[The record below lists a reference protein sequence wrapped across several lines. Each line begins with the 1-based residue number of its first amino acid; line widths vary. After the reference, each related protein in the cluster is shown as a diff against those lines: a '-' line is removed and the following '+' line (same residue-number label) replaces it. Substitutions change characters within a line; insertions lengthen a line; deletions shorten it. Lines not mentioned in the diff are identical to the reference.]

1 MKTNQIQSV
10 KIINVLLKKV
20 LIIIFGLLVFG
31 NVYSQN
37 VNCNSK
43 LKVVNNQNSKKAGES
58 GVSYRLKLTNTGFDA
73 TTYKIKLVNDNTV
86 TSVQS
91 ISKNNQI
98 NISGEF
104 YNVSLKK
111 MKSLNRTTTYNNKN
125 GDTNENE
132 IEIFL
137 NGKES
142 KTFIVK
148 MKTPVGAK
156 FGSINKSEVKVTSDK
171 CKNKTI
177 SVVLNTE
184 IIDGE

>member
-1 MKTNQIQSV
+1 MKRKNQQHQKITFLIVLVSILFIPFLLRAQSE
-10 KIINVLLKKV
+10 
-20 LIIIFGLLVFG
+20 G
-31 NVYSQN
+31 
-37 VNCNSK
+37 CNSK
-43 LKVVNNQNSKKAGES
+43 LEVVNNKDSKKAGES
-58 GVSYRLKLTNTGFDA
+58 GASYRLRLTNIGLDA
-73 TTYKIKLVNDNTV
+73 SIYNVKLVNDNTIV
-86 TSVQS
+86 SRQS

-111 MKSLNRTTTYNNKN
+111 MKSSNKVSSFSNNK
-125 GDTNENE
+125 GATNQNE

-148 MKTPVGAK
+148 MKTPIGAK
-156 FGSINKSEVKVTSDK
+156 IGSINKSEVQVTSDK

>member
-1 MKTNQIQSV
+1 MKTKRNYID
-10 KIINVLLKKV
+10 KIISIDKALLIV
-20 LIIIFGLLVFG
+20 FGLLFFG
-31 NVYSQN
+31 NAYSQN
-37 VNCNSK
+37 FNCNAK
-43 LKVVNNQNSKKAGES
+43 LEVINNQSSKKAGES

-73 TTYKIKLVNDNTV
+73 TTYEIRLVNDNTV

-111 MKSLNRTTTYNNKN
+111 MKSLNKTTTYNNKN

-142 KTFIVK
+142 KIFIVK